1 MPAGSK
7 RPLIER
13 TTSVRMLWNFSDTNA
28 GSLLVEFGNDFL
40 GPRFVLSR
48 PAALQLNPQLQ
59 VN

>member
-1 MPAGSK
+1 
-7 RPLIER
+7 
-13 TTSVRMLWNFSDTNA
+13 MLWNFSDTNA